1 MAGKRK
7 ILIIDDEVEQCNS
20 LNELLSVRD
29 YDVTIANRGK
39 EALELV
45 KDNFYPVILLDIRM
59 PDFDGDVVLKE
70 ILKLHPSSKVVI
82 VTGQDD
88 DEKKAKFLA
97 LGAREYITK
106 PVEFIKLFDML
117 NMLYKE
123 IDG

>member
-1 MAGKRK
+1 MAEKRK
-7 ILIIDDEVEQCNS
+7 ILIVDDEVEQCDC
-20 LNELLSVRD
+20 LNELLTGRD
-29 YDVTIANRGK
+29 YDVTIATAGK
-39 EALELV
+39 KALELI

-59 PDFDGDVVLKE
+59 PDIDGETVLKE
-70 ILKLHPSSKVVI
+70 TLKLRPSSKVVM

-88 DEKKAKFLA
+88 EERKAKCLA

-123 IDG
+123 TNG